1 MAPKSPTPKSRERR
15 SEKTGRRMPESRVI
29 ARMFYN
35 RPALEV
41 ARELLGQRLVVTAG
55 GQRRAGIIVETEA
68 YVGTQDLA
76 CHASRGRTPRT
87 EVMFGPPGHAYVYLV
102 YGMHHCFNAV
112 TCPEGEAAAVLV
124 RAVAP
129 EEGLP
134 GRTDGPGRLC
144 RAYGLSRAHDRLD
157 LCGGSMVSVEVGEG
171 VSRKHTARGPRV
183 GVYYSGAWAA
193 RPYRFWDARSPWV
206 SGRRA

>member
-1 MAPKSPTPKSRERR
+1 
-15 SEKTGRRMPESRVI
+15 
-29 ARMFYN
+29 
-35 RPALEV
+35 
-41 ARELLGQRLVVTAG
+41 LLGQRLVVSAG

-68 YVGTQDLA
+68 YVGTHDLA
-76 CHASRGRTPRT
+76 CHASKGRTPRT
-87 EVMFGPPGHAYVYLV
+87 EGMFGPPGHAYVYLV

-129 EEGLP
+129 DAGLE

-157 LCGGSMVSVEVGEG
+157 LCSGSGVWVEVGEG
-171 VSRKHTARGPRV
+171 VARRHRRCGPRV
-183 GVYYSGAWAA
+183 GVDYAGPWAA
-193 RPYRFWDARSPWV
+193 KPYRFWDVRSRWV

>member
-1 MAPKSPTPKSRERR
+1 
-15 SEKTGRRMPESRVI
+15 MPESRVI
-29 ARMFYN
+29 TRTFYN
-35 RPALEV
+35 RPALAV
-41 ARELLGQRLVVTAG
+41 ARELLGHRLVVLSG
-55 GQRRAGIIVETEA
+55 GLRRAGIIVETEA

-87 EVMFGPPGHAYVYLV
+87 AVMFGPPGHAYVYLV

-129 EEGLP
+129 EQGLD

-144 RAYGLSRAHDRLD
+144 RAYGLSRAQDGWD
-157 LCGGSMVSVEVGEG
+157 LCGGSSVWVEVGEG
-171 VSRKHTARGPRV
+171 VPRRHVQRGPRV
-183 GVYYSGAWAA
+183 GVDYAGPWAS
-193 RPYRFWDARSPWV
+193 RPYRFWDDRSPWV

>member
-1 MAPKSPTPKSRERR
+1 MAPKSPTPKSEARR

-29 ARMFYN
+29 ARGFYN

-55 GQRRAGIIVETEA
+55 GQRRGGIIVETEA
-68 YVGTQDLA
+68 YVGAHDLA
-76 CHASRGRTPRT
+76 CHASKGRTRRT

-112 TCPEGEAAAVLV
+112 TGPEGEAAAVLV

-129 EEGLP
+129 GEGLE

-144 RAYGLSRAHDRLD
+144 RAFGLSRAQDGWD
-157 LCGGSMVSVEVGEG
+157 LCGSSGVWVEEGEG
-171 VSRKHTARGPRV
+171 VPRRLVERGPRV
-183 GVYYSGAWAA
+183 GVAYAGAWADK
-193 RPYRFWDARSPWV
+193 PYRFWVKGSPFV
-206 SGRRA
+206 SRRGA